1 MSDIYQDNLKKIAI
15 YIPAYNA
22 AATLPKVLDRIP
34 EKIKEAVGEIF
45 VVDNASV
52 DGTSIMA
59 VGYRA
64 LKGMH
69 QLKVLRNKENLG
81 YGGSQK
87 LAYQYCIEK
96 GYKAVVMLH
105 GDAQYAPE
113 KMESLLEPV
122 LRGEADLA
130 FGSRIAGDPL
140 KGGMP
145 LHRFLGNRV
154 LTTIQN
160 SILGTNLTE
169 FHSGYRVFSVEALKK
184 VPFTNLSNDFHFD
197 TEIIVLFIDG
207 KLRIVEK
214 PIPTYYGDEP
224 NFVNIWAYGMRVL
237 ETTFRYGLHRRG
249 LLRNPMFD
257 SQRKLE
263 FKNIAENYVE
273 M

>member
-1 MSDIYQDNLKKIAI
+1 MAETIKENLGKIAI

-22 AATLPKVLDRIP
+22 AVTLPKVLDRIP
-34 EKIKEAVGEIF
+34 ENIKESVAEIF
-45 VVDNASV
+45 VVDNASQ

-59 VGYRA
+59 LGYRA

-69 QLKVLRNKENLG
+69 QLKILRNKENRG

-122 LRGEADLA
+122 LTGKADMV

-145 LHRFLGNRV
+145 LHRFLGNRF

-160 SILGTNLTE
+160 MILGTKLTE

-184 VPFTNLSNDFHFD
+184 VPFTNLSDDFHFD
-197 TEIIVLFIDG
+197 TEIIVLFVDRL
-207 KLRIVEK
+207 LRIIER

-224 NFVNIWAYGMRVL
+224 NFVNIWSYGMRVL
-237 ETTFRYGLHRRG
+237 ETTFKYGFHRKG
-249 LLRNPMFD
+249 IIKIPMFD
-257 SQRKLE
+257 SSKKLE
-263 FKNIAENYVE
+263 MKNISDIYVE